1 MERKKKRE
9 GGNNILLAVSVLR
22 VLMYVL
28 SWCVVL
34 LWLCDILIWFLS
46 RSRFRLFGGDG
57 DGGSRFS
64 SSYVYKC
71 VQWRSTVCGGCD
83 DVVVGSEY
91 SHMADKK

>member
-64 SSYVYKC
+64 SCTYINVY
-71 VQWRSTVCGGCD
+71 S
-83 DVVVGSEY
+83 DVVPCAVDV
-91 SHMADKK
+91 MMW